1 MARKRP
7 SDEDIV
13 KLLREIEVRL
23 ASGSDVSTACRAAG
37 ISDGT
42 YYTWRKKFGGMA
54 RSQLSEIKALEK
66 ENQGLK
72 KIVAD
77 LCRRINLNAQ
87 VIAPHLG
94 WNEVNVRRGD
104 ERAEP
109 LRTAPGQP
117 ITPPL
122 RIERLTL
129 RRGRPQELGH
139 AQRGGVVDQFLR
151 RPRGLP

>member
-1 MARKRP
+1 MARKRH

-37 ISDGT
+37 ISDAT

-54 RSQLSEIKALEK
+54 RSQLSEMKALEK

-77 LCRRINLNAQ
+77 LCGRINLNAQ
-87 VIAPHLG
+87 VIAPSGALF
-94 WNEVNVRRGD
+94 
-104 ERAEP
+104 A
-109 LRTAPGQP
+109 
-117 ITPPL
+117 
-122 RIERLTL
+122 
-129 RRGRPQELGH
+129 
-139 AQRGGVVDQFLR
+139 RGGTNRRTTKRQRWNTWNSPESRADVRGGYAFDQTS
-151 RPRGLP
+151 PRAIRLFWW